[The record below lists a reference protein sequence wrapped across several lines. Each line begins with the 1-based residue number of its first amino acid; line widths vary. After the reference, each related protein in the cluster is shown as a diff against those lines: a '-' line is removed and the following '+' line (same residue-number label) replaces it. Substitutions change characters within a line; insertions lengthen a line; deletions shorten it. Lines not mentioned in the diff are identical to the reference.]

1 MQLKEAISLIQHKFP
16 EHTTVWADLGCG
28 DGLFTDA
35 LAQLL
40 ADDSLIYAVD
50 KSSNALTH
58 VAVRKEIK
66 LEKLALD
73 FVTDA
78 LPFKNLSG
86 ILMANA
92 FHFVKDKHAFIN
104 KVFNC
109 LNENGYLLIIE
120 YNTDAANMWVPY
132 PISFKKLKNFF
143 EMYKWRTTRIGELAS
158 RFGGSMYSAII
169 SK

>member
-1 MQLKEAISLIQHKFP
+1 MQLKEAISLIQHELP
-16 EHTTVWADLGCG
+16 EHATVWADLGCG
-28 DGLFTDA
+28 DGLFTNA
-35 LAQLL
+35 LSQLL

-50 KSSNALTH
+50 KSNNALKH
-58 VAVRKEIK
+58 VAVREEIK

-73 FVTDA
+73 FVKDA
-78 LPFKNLSG
+78 FPFKNLSG

-92 FHFVKDKHAFIN
+92 FHFVKDKDAFIQ

-109 LNENGYLLIIE
+109 LNENGYLLMVE
-120 YNTDAANMWVPY
+120 YNTNVANMWVPY
-132 PISFKKLKNFF
+132 PISFKNLKSFF
-143 EMYKWRTTRIGELAS
+143 ETYEWKTKKLNELPS